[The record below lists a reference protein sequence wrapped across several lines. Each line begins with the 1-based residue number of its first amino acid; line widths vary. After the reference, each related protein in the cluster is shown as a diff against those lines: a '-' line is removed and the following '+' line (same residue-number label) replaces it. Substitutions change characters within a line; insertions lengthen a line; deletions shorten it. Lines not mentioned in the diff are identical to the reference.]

1 MLKVKRNNGD
11 ILNTINHIYNI
22 DNHATPD
29 LFNSFGIK
37 KNTRD
42 KAYVSPA

>member
-22 DNHATPD
+22 DNPANPEI
-29 LFNSFGIK
+29 FNTFGINKNK
-37 KNTRD
+37 KN
-42 KAYVSPA
+42 

>member
-22 DNHATPD
+22 DTSATPD
-29 LFNSFGIK
+29 LFNSLGIK
-37 KNTRD
+37 KNNRES
-42 KAYVSPA
+42 VFISPV